1 MCMFSLVSELPV
13 KTYTQDITPW
23 RGYQS
28 SRIKK
33 ILTEKNLTWREK
45 KRKPS
50 VYVRLCVRVSPH
62 WLFFDL
68 QVTFYP
74 KDFFLWRCFGWS
86 RLHRWS
92 ADTLHVEDFRSYT
105 GKWQTRQQGPEG
117 TKHQKS
123 FLSNNPLLHSAI
135 LNRGASLNWTDE
147 VNWT

>member
-23 RGYQS
+23 RGCQS

-50 VYVRLCVRVSPH
+50 LCVRVSVSVSPH

-92 ADTLHVEDFRSYT
+92 DWHFNMWKTSGLT
-105 GKWQTRQQGPEG
+105 QGNGRHISKDPKG
-117 TKHQKS
+117 QNIRKV
-123 FLSNNPLLHSAI
+123 FLSNNGLRFPLVDSERLVI
-135 LNRGASLNWTDE
+135 IR
-147 VNWT
+147 